1 MPKAMRNCGSCGALN
16 HVRKAVCECGQ
27 AFPKKGVAL
36 VAAATEAI
44 NAASKQAQVKVTKV
58 AQTVATPDSSPA
70 NQVYTPVQMARI
82 TELQNHV
89 TDLEKT
95 LEKRDKVWEARL
107 AKIETQYKK
116 FYAGQAQLIYQRAFE
131 YFGGKGDLYHSP
143 EHGDNPKLFKAQS
156 DETGVFIPPAV
167 PDRSS
172 EYPEGPATDEMI
184 QKTAEVMISHRTP
197 QERDLKGDGVII
209 DDVMSFSYAV
219 PVELKD
225 EKEEEVA
232 APTLQNAIDHVKFL
246 TGEAQ

>member
-1 MPKAMRNCGSCGALN
+1 MAKAHRDCPNCGTN
-16 HVRKAVCECGQ
+16 VHVRKNPCNCGHVF
-27 AFPKKGVAL
+27 AKKS
-36 VAAATEAI
+36 AAPAQVVTETPRATT
-44 NAASKQAQVKVTKV
+44 AAPKQAQAKV

-70 NQVYTPVQMARI
+70 NQVYTPAQVERI
-82 TELQNHV
+82 KELQNHV

-209 DDVMSFSYAV
+209 DDVMSFSYAT
-219 PVELKD
+219 PLE
-225 EKEEEVA
+225 EKEVE